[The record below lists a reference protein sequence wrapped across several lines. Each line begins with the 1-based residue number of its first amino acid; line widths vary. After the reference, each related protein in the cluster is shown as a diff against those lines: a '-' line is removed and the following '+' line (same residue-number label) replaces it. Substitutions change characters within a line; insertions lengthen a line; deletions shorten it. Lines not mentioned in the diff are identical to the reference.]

1 MGSREIQ
8 QTSEA
13 LDVFVGLSELVVI
26 GCVGDRGHVKN
37 GVEVLIAELLAPIQ
51 PRHIGRDKI
60 AAVSTEILEITGAK
74 IIDYGQ
80 ARVRK
85 FFLQVECKIGADEP
99 SSAGDKQI
107 GRGTN

>member
-1 MGSREIQ
+1 M
-8 QTSEA
+8 
-13 LDVFVGLSELVVI
+13 
-26 GCVGDRGHVKN
+26 KN
-37 GVEVLIAELLAPIQ
+37 GVELLLAELLAPIECSQ
-51 PRHIGRDKI
+51 ILRDKI